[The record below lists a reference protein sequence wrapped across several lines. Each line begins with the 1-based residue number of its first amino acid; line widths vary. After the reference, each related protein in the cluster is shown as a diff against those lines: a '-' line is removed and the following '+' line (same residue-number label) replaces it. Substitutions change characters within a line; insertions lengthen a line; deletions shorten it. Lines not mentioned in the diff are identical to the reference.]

1 MKKIL
6 TLLCLVISF
15 NSFAQEKEKGR
26 FFKAIYNEL
35 FKYGTFYI
43 AGDIQNPKEE
53 PKDYFVRTNPSGNI
67 YEPPVVVDG
76 TDYYDFDY
84 RYGFGVRKIAR
95 FDYERKTKDYFDGTE
110 SNVAMTAPNSAI
122 KGLEYVFHT

>member
-15 NSFAQEKEKGR
+15 SSFAQEKEKGK

-84 RYGFGVRKIAR
+84 RYVHYQVKKLVGGVSSEKLNIVVRG
-95 FDYERKTKDYFDGTE
+95 Y
-110 SNVAMTAPNSAI
+110 NVR
-122 KGLEYVFHT
+122 